1 MPTQFEK
8 EKIISLH
15 FTEGLGQTAIS
26 KKLNIPNGTIGH
38 VLHVERQV
46 RRKASLLTELA
57 SKETSPII
65 NTVQL
70 EGKEETEQAKE
81 NSKNERLRTRALAI
95 LSRNMKA
102 RTPLPIHQVD
112 AANKILGRLAKPK
125 ASEESSEDW
134 KSKYEG
140 MKDNELGER
149 LLTCSV
155 TLLGLPVVKEVLDR
169 LERLNQ
175 ASIV

>member
-15 FTEGLGQTAIS
+15 FNEGIGQTEIA
-26 KKLNIPNGTIGH
+26 KKLNIALGTVGH
-38 VLHVERQV
+38 VLHVERKV
-46 RRKASLLTELA
+46 RTQTSALTELA
-57 SKETSPII
+57 SKEQGPLVIQPESET
-65 NTVQL
+65 
-70 EGKEETEQAKE
+70 KEESEQAKE
-81 NSKNERLRTRALAI
+81 NSKNERLRAKALSV

-102 RTPLPIHQVD
+102 KSPLPLHQVD
-112 AANKILGRLAKPK
+112 AANKILGRLAKPRL
-125 ASEESSEDW
+125 ETGSSEDW
-134 KSKYEG
+134 QSKYEG

-155 TLLGLPVVKEVLDR
+155 TLLGLPAVEEVLER
-169 LERLNQ
+169 LKRLNQ